1 MPTTWL
7 PRANCGLGYAAIM
20 AALASPALKRK
31 RCELARAPRGYDP
44 VLKRVGIQY

>member
-1 MPTTWL
+1 VPL
-7 PRANCGLGYAAIM
+7 FD
-20 AALASPALKRK
+20 RK